1 MIIFYNL
8 LSGISKAANMRIQLL
23 DYDVDDNSINVDNI
37 NHIISYNGGGKTKL
51 CDLLYEGFEG
61 KLTKKN

>member
-23 DYDVDDNSINVDNI
+23 DYDVDNI

-61 KLTKKN
+61 KLTKKISWWRNC